1 MTLTLPEILL
11 AIIFLTIV
19 FLHIAKKNMAVV
31 AAYGIQSSAIVAI
44 LFGSFVQTG
53 NISLL
58 FLALL
63 VFVVKVVLAP
73 IFFVKLI
80 KKHELAFSVSTYLNM
95 PLTLIVLAGL
105 TAIANSNKFV
115 SLTNI
120 IPANQTLLSLALS
133 AMFLSLFLI
142 INRKGALSQIVGIL
156 SLENSIVAFAVF
168 AGLEQ
173 SLGLQIGIIFNISI
187 WLVIATVFM
196 SMIYR
201 HFGTLDVSSMTDLKD

>member
-1 MTLTLPEILL
+1 MTITLPEILL

-31 AAYGIQSSAIVAI
+31 MAYGIQSSAIVAI
-44 LFGSFVQTG
+44 LFESFVQTG
-53 NISLL
+53 NLSLL

-63 VFVVKVVLAP
+63 VFVLKVVLAP

-80 KKHELAFSVSTYLNM
+80 KKHELAFSVSMYLNM

-105 TAIANSNKFV
+105 TAVANSNKFAP
-115 SLTNI
+115 LTNI

-173 SLGLQIGIIFNISI
+173 SLGLQVGIIFNISI

-196 SMIYR
+196 SMIYQ
-201 HFGTLDVSSMTDLKD
+201 HFGTLDVTSMTDLKD

>member
-1 MTLTLPEILL
+1 MTITLPEILL

-31 AAYGIQSSAIVAI
+31 VAYGIQSSAIVAI
-44 LFGSFVQTG
+44 LFESFVQTG
-53 NISLL
+53 NLSLL
-58 FLALL
+58 FLVLL

-80 KKHELAFSVSTYLNM
+80 KKHELAFSVSMYLNM

-105 TAIANSNKFV
+105 TAVANSNKFAP
-115 SLTNI
+115 LTNI

-133 AMFLSLFLI
+133 AMLLSLFLI

-173 SLGLQIGIIFNISI
+173 SLGLQVGIIFNISI

-201 HFGTLDVSSMTDLKD
+201 HFGTLDVTSMTDLKD